1 MLLQDK
7 VVIVS
12 GIGPGLGVKLAVEAA
27 REGAR
32 GVVLAA
38 RSAVKLDDAETR
50 IRALGVKCR
59 AIKVPTD
66 ITDAAQRTR
75 LVETTVAE
83 FGRIDALVNSA
94 FAHGDFAPVDQ
105 LGEDSWDQALQT
117 NLLGSVR
124 LTLAAVPQ
132 MKKQGG
138 GAVVMINTLAS
149 FRPFP
154 GEAAYAASKGGL
166 LAATKYL
173 AAELG
178 PFNIR
183 VNTARMSWM
192 WGAPVQG
199 YVQMMA
205 DSQGVPL
212 KTVTDSIS
220 ANIPLRRIVTDDECA
235 RAALMLASDY
245 ASAVTGATLDA
256 NGGEVM
262 A

>member
-1 MLLQDK
+1 MLLKDM

-94 FAHGDFAPVDQ
+94 FAHGDFAPVDH

-138 GAVVMINTLAS
+138 GAVVMINTLAKLPAVPWRGRLCGVEGRVARGNQVPPGGAWT
-149 FRPFP
+149 FQHPREHRPHELDV
-154 GEAAYAASKGGL
+154 GRAGSGLRADDGGL
-166 LAATKYL
+166 T
-173 AAELG
+173 
-178 PFNIR
+178 R
-183 VNTARMSWM
+183 
-192 WGAPVQG
+192 
-199 YVQMMA
+199 
-205 DSQGVPL
+205 
-212 KTVTDSIS
+212 
-220 ANIPLRRIVTDDECA
+220 
-235 RAALMLASDY
+235 RAAQDGHRLNLRKH
-245 ASAVTGATLDA
+245 SAAQDRDRRRVRPGGLDA
-256 NGGEVM
+256 CVRLRLGRDRCDARCERR
-262 A
+262 